1 MTRRRAVLLSDGTVE
16 IKDIGDDIW
25 TVRDRPETLK
35 SPWETAFRQSDE
47 DDSMKRRI
55 IYDG

>member
-1 MTRRRAVLLSDGTVE
+1 MNRRRAILRSDGTVE
-16 IKDIGDDIW
+16 IKDIGDDTW

-35 SPWETAFRQSDE
+35 SPWETAFRQSD
-47 DDSMKRRI
+47 DDESMKRRI